1 MAYNY
6 HEQVKADVIEYITDN
21 YTTEEIREHLE
32 NRNEWEQELNDDMW
46 TDDSVTGNGSG
57 SYTFNTYQA
66 EENLCHNMDLLEEAL
81 SEFGC
86 DISYLQKGA
95 EACDVTIRC
104 YLLGV
109 SIYEVL
115 NELEEDMEE

>member
-1 MAYNY
+1 MKYDY
-6 HEQVKADVIEYITDN
+6 YEEVKNDVRIY
-21 YTTEEIREHLE
+21 IRENYSEEEQKEKLQDRE
-32 NRNEWEQELNDDMW
+32 EWEGELNDELWIEDN
-46 TDDSVTGNGSG
+46 VTGNASG
-57 SYTFNTYQA
+57 SYTFNTYRA

-81 SEFGC
+81 NEFGC
-86 DISYLQKGA
+86 GIEYLKKGA